1 MKREAL
7 GLIEVYG
14 YLGAIEAADA
24 ALKSANVRLIG
35 NDFVTGGI
43 VTVKVEGDVAAVQ
56 ASVEAAHAA
65 VERLGV
71 RVTSHVI
78 PRPTDET
85 WKIIVP
91 KLAEKKET
99 PEIKEEASKKV
110 ELPVE
115 EENAEEVIE
124 KIEEKEEAKAEEISA
139 EETEEKK
146 EVNEDDL
153 EKKTVAE
160 LRQLARKLKLP
171 SMTNKQIKFAKKD
184 KLIDEIRNF
193 YRRRDS

>member
-24 ALKSANVRLIG
+24 ALKAANVSLIG
-35 NDFVTGGI
+35 NELVTGGI
-43 VTVKVEGDVAAVQ
+43 VTVKLEGDVAAVQ
-56 ASVEAAHAA
+56 AAVDAAEASVM
-65 VERLGV
+65 RLGIGV
-71 RVTSHVI
+71 ISHVI
-78 PRPTDET
+78 PRPTVET
-85 WKIIVP
+85 WKIVVP
-91 KLAEKKET
+91 KTAEKNEVPQTEET
-99 PEIKEEASKKV
+99 SNDEK
-110 ELPVE
+110 LPVE
-115 EENAEEVIE
+115 EKRAEEAIE
-124 KIEEKEEAKAEEISA
+124 KIENKEAEAKNIGA
-139 EETEEKK
+139 EETKIEK

-153 EKKTVAE
+153 DKKTVAE

-193 YRRRDS
+193 YNRRDS

>member
-1 MKREAL
+1 MKRGAL

-14 YLGAIEAADA
+14 YLGAIEAADV
-24 ALKSANVRLIG
+24 ALKSANVRLVG

-43 VTVKVEGDVAAVQ
+43 VTVKIEGDVAAVQ

-65 VERLGV
+65 VERLGI

-78 PRPTDET
+78 PRLTDET
-85 WKIIVP
+85 WKIIEHKVLEKKDAP
-91 KLAEKKET
+91 EVKTPVEDKDACQAIVKVDETKEIKADNECANDLEKKED
-99 PEIKEEASKKV
+99 ELEE
-110 ELPVE
+110 
-115 EENAEEVIE
+115 
-124 KIEEKEEAKAEEISA
+124 
-139 EETEEKK
+139 
-146 EVNEDDL
+146 DL

-193 YRRRDS
+193 YMRRDS